1 MLIVFKYNY
10 WSNEDEKQEIIKQLN
25 ENEYKYQEK
34 LKDLFKNNS
43 KTQNEIVD
51 ESTAL
56 VKIDEKNIFKK
67 IMEKIKNIFK
77 R

>member
-43 KTQNEIVD
+43 KTQNEIVN

-67 IMEKIKNIFK
+67 IIEKIKNIFK